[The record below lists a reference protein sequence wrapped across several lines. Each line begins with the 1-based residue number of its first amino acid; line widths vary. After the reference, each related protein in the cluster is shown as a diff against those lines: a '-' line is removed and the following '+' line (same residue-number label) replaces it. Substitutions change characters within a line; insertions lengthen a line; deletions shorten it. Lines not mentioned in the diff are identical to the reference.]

1 MFNLAVEES
10 DSAVIQE
17 VSRQLQDIRDKIKKA
32 SLDLML
38 DGEDDQNNAIVSIN
52 AGAGGTEAQDWA
64 EILFRMYARWVER
77 KGFKFNLIDFQPG
90 DEAGIK
96 SVTFTAEGEYAYG
109 YLKTEKGVHR
119 LVRIS
124 PFNANGKRH
133 TSFASV
139 FVYPEL
145 DNEIAIDI
153 DEKDLRVD
161 VFRAS
166 GAGGQHV
173 NKTSSAVRITH
184 MPSGIVVQCQQE
196 RSQHRNK
203 EMAMTVLK
211 SRLYQLE
218 KQKQDDKMQEMH
230 DVKEDIA
237 WGSQIRSYV
246 LHPYQMIKDHR
257 INLETG
263 NVSSVLDGAID
274 PFIEGVLLARKA

>member
-1 MFNLAVEES
+1 
-10 DSAVIQE
+10 
-17 VSRQLQDIRDKIKKA
+17 
-32 SLDLML
+32 ML

-77 KGFKFNLIDFQPG
+77 KGFKFTLIDFQPG

-145 DNEIAIDI
+145 DNDIEVDI
-153 DEKDLRVD
+153 DEKDLRID

-184 MPSGIVVQCQQE
+184 APTGIVVQCQQE

-203 EMAMTVLK
+203 EMAMSVLK

-230 DVKEDIA
+230 DSKEEIA

-274 PFIEGVLLARKA
+274 PFIEGVLLSRKVQK